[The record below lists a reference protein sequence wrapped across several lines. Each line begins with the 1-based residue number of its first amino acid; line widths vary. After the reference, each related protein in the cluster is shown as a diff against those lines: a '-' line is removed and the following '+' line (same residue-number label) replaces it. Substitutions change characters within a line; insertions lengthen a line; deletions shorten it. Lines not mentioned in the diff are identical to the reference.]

1 MIQKRKR
8 TVSFRL
14 VLMCTLLFVSL
25 PITKT
30 SAVNGTLMQY
40 FEWYTPNDGQ
50 HWKRLQNDAEHLSD
64 IGITAVWIPPA
75 YKGLSQSDNGYG
87 PYDLYDLGEFQQ
99 KGTVRTKY
107 GTKSDDKR
115 QHGSLARD
123 RCPFFLRVPF
133 RQ

>member
-1 MIQKRKR
+1 
-8 TVSFRL
+8 
-14 VLMCTLLFVSL
+14 
-25 PITKT
+25 
-30 SAVNGTLMQY
+30 MQY

-99 KGTVRTKY
+99 KGRSERNTAQNQSFKMRSAHCIPGTSKY
-107 GTKSDDKR
+107 TEMW
-115 QHGSLARD
+115 
-123 RCPFFLRVPF
+123 F
-133 RQ
+133 